1 MKYCI
6 VRLVLTGTQQ
16 KMEAKMYVQL
26 YILCDLLTPGFRT
39 MNRTSWPVTADDNDL
54 CRHHRER
61 SLTWSFGLLSQRP
74 VRRLEPWQS
83 LSTIGWSDLAL

>member
-26 YILCDLLTPGFRT
+26 YILLLCDLLQNVLAWHQDSEQWTE
-39 MNRTSWPVTADDNDL
+39 PV
-54 CRHHRER
+54 
-61 SLTWSFGLLSQRP
+61 GLSQLMTMTFAVTTEKGP
-74 VRRLEPWQS
+74 
-83 LSTIGWSDLAL
+83 

>member
-26 YILCDLLTPGFRT
+26 YTLCDLLQNVLAWHQDSEQWTE
-39 MNRTSWPVTADDNDL
+39 PV
-54 CRHHRER
+54 
-61 SLTWSFGLLSQRP
+61 GLSQLMTMTFAVTTEKGP
-74 VRRLEPWQS
+74 
-83 LSTIGWSDLAL
+83 